1 MNADYLFY
9 ANIAVWAGV
18 AAYLLILSRVQAAL
32 ARRVEQLEIAGEV
45 TDNG

>member
-1 MNADYLFY
+1 MNVEYLFY

-18 AAYLLILSRVQAAL
+18 AAYLLILARGQGAL
-32 ARRVEQLEIAGEV
+32 LRRVEQLEIAGEV